1 MPGREAGAI
10 VGGPQGDRPDD
21 VRDELEEPLML
32 GLPDGVR
39 AALFDM
45 DGVLTDTA
53 TVHTEAWAEAFDA
66 FLGHQAQQTGEPA
79 REFSRWDYLAYVDG
93 KPRADG
99 VRDFLAAR
107 GISLPVGTVRDLPG
121 FTSVHALGTLK
132 NQILLERISGNAVE
146 VYHGS
151 VRYLEAARAAG
162 LRRAVVSSSTN
173 CGEVLESTGIAGMMH
188 ARVDGHTLQ
197 QLGMPGKPAP
207 DAFLEAARRLGVAPT
222 ESAVFEDAIS
232 GVAAAKEGGFGFV
245 VGVDRSDQAAAL
257 LAHGADVV
265 VADLADLLVDE
276 SIRGAAA

>member
-1 MPGREAGAI
+1 
-10 VGGPQGDRPDD
+10 
-21 VRDELEEPLML
+21 ML

-53 TVHTEAWAEAFDA
+53 TVHTDAWSEAFDS
-66 FLGHQAQQTGEPA
+66 FLADHAARTGEPVRA
-79 REFSRWDYLAYVDG
+79 FSRWDYLAYVDG

-107 GISLPVGTVRDLPG
+107 GITLPEGTHRDQPG
-121 FTSVHALGTLK
+121 FGSVHAVGNLK
-132 NQILLERISGNAVE
+132 NQVLLARISDNAVG

-173 CGEVLESTGIAGMMH
+173 CGEVLESTGLAWLMQ
-188 ARVDGHTLQ
+188 ARVDGHTLE
-197 QLGMPGKPAP
+197 QLGLPGKPAP
-207 DAFLEAARRLGVAPT
+207 DAFLEAARRLEVTPAQA
-222 ESAVFEDAIS
+222 AVFEDALA

-245 VGVDRSDQAAAL
+245 VGVDRHDQGAAL

-265 VADLADLLVDE
+265 VGDLGDLLLRQEV
-276 SIRGAAA
+276 AA

>member
-1 MPGREAGAI
+1 
-10 VGGPQGDRPDD
+10 
-21 VRDELEEPLML
+21 ML

-53 TVHTEAWAEAFDA
+53 AVHTEAWAEAFDA
-66 FLGHQAQQTGEPA
+66 FLDHHARQTGEPA
-79 REFSRWDYLAYVDG
+79 RAFSRWDYLAYVDG

-107 GISLPVGTVRDLPG
+107 DISLPVGTVRDQPG
-121 FTSVHALGTLK
+121 FTSVHALGNLK
-132 NQILLERISGNAVE
+132 NQVLLERISGNAVG

-173 CGEVLESTGIAGMMH
+173 CGEVLESTGLAWLVQ

-197 QLGMPGKPAP
+197 QLGLPGKPAP
-207 DAFLEAARRLGVAPT
+207 DAFLEGARRLEVSPA
-222 ESAVFEDAIS
+222 EAAVFEDALA
-232 GVAAAKEGGFGFV
+232 GVAAAKEGGFGVV
-245 VGVDRSDQAAAL
+245 VGVDRSDQGAAL
-257 LAHGADVV
+257 LAHGADIVV
-265 VADLADLLVDE
+265 TDLADLLVADQAH
-276 SIRGAAA
+276 GVAA